1 MFPINE
7 YRDEVHKICRALGVK
22 RLELVG
28 SASRGDF
35 QSDRSDIDVL
45 VEFEGIER
53 LFDRYFELKKQ
64 LEHSLGRRVDVIQ
77 HDAVRNPYVRQAIDR
92 DKVQVYG
99 A

>member
-7 YRDEVHKICRALGVK
+7 YRDEVQKICRALGVK

-64 LEHSLGRRVDVIQ
+64 LEHSLGRRIDVIQ
-77 HDAVRNPYVRQAIDR
+77 HDAVRNPYVRQTIDR
-92 DKVQVYG
+92 DKVQIYG

>member
-1 MFPINE
+1 MFPIDE
-7 YRDEVHKICRALGVK
+7 YRDKIHIICKALRVK

-35 QSDRSDIDVL
+35 QSDRSDVDVL

-64 LEHSLGRRVDVIQ
+64 LEHSFGRRVDVIQ
-77 HDAVRNPYVRQAIDR
+77 HDAVRNPYVRQTIDR

>member
-1 MFPINE
+1 MFPIDE
-7 YRDEVHKICRALGVK
+7 YRGKIHIICKALRVK

-35 QSDRSDIDVL
+35 QSDRSDVDVL

-77 HDAVRNPYVRQAIDR
+77 HDAVRNPYVRQTIDR
-92 DKVQVYG
+92 DKVQIYG